1 MKADNFRPIRLD
13 RYFPEWHETY
23 SKVSELNQEGKDAEV
38 KNGIEN
44 L

>member
-1 MKADNFRPIRLD
+1 D

-23 SKVSELNQEGKDAEV
+23 SKVNQLNKEGKDAEV
-38 KNGIEN
+38 TFGTDH

>member
-1 MKADNFRPIRLD
+1 IRLD

-38 KNGIEN
+38 KHGIEN